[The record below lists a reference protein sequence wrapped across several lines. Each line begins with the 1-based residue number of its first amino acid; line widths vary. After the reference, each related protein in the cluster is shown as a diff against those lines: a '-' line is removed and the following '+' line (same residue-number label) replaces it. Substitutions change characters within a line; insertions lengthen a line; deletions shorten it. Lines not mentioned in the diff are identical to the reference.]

1 VTNNNDFACS
11 DLVLDDCQLSHVLH
25 CDVGSK
31 WNTRIISSIVTLIP
45 SGLPSRILNPYWTK
59 WALAIVCFSFFF
71 LYFFLATFAILRWS
85 HSAFESTLNSSIVS
99 YRIVSYWRP
108 LFESGTGGGEGSR
121 LPRNLPPVIW
131 WWMVSD
137 CRMAVSYTRS
147 ESATL
152 RADG

>member
-1 VTNNNDFACS
+1 MTNNDFACS

-31 WNTRIISSIVTLIP
+31 WNTRILSSIVTLIP

-71 LYFFLATFAILRWS
+71 LYFFLATCAISRWS
-85 HSAFESTLNSSIVS
+85 HSAFESTLNSFIVS
-99 YRIVSYWRP
+99 YRIVLASTFRERNRW
-108 LFESGTGGGEGSR
+108 GEGSR

-137 CRMAVSYTRS
+137 CRTAVSYTRS
-147 ESATL
+147 ENATL